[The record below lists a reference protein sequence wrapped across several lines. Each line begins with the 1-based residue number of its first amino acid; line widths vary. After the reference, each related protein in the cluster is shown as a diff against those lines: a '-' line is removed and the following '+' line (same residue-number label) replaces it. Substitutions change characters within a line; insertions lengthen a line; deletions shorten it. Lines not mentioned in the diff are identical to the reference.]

1 MADKAERSG
10 NSGISAGGLS
20 RLKNFFGGNIQNH
33 MIAAFAIVIVMML
46 LIPVP
51 GIFLDFLMIC
61 NIALSVIILLVVLYT
76 PKSSDFTV
84 FPRILLF
91 ATLYGLALNVSSTR
105 LILTKASET
114 KYAGFPGNMLKAFS
128 SIVTGDTIAN
138 PSTRGLVIGMVIF
151 IILIIIQVIVIT
163 KGATRVSEVAA
174 RFSLDAMNQKFFA
187 VDSELNS
194 GYITDEQAHEK
205 KASIQRDIDFY
216 SSMDGASKF
225 VSGNVKAGIFIT
237 AIDLIAGIITGVSIG
252 HMNIGEAASTY
263 SRLTIGDGLL
273 SQLPSLLLSFAT
285 GLIVTGNSS
294 TDQTLGEQIKKQ
306 FTTSGYVFIITGA
319 TLALMS
325 LIPSFPWYLLLP
337 IGALFIFYGY
347 TILRKQKVSFAKK
360 LEDEQKAKNKQSG
373 ESGDVSPVA
382 PLDPL
387 CLELGYALIPLVNKE
402 NGAELLERVTRIRR
416 EMALDLGLV
425 VPKIRIIDNMQLSP
439 DEYSFKIRG
448 IEAGRSRIKLGYY
461 MCMNTGNVTEEIK
474 GEPTKDPTF
483 GLPAIWVSE
492 DQRTDAENAGYAVVD
507 PPTIIATHLTEII
520 RSHAAD
526 ILGRLETKAI
536 LDALKE
542 KNSVVVDEVLN
553 TYKYTYGD
561 IEKVLKGLLQEQVSI
576 RDMTTI
582 LETLANFGNL
592 PKNTWMLIE
601 KVREALGLQIC
612 LQYVDDDKKLSVL
625 QLSQSASEVALQH
638 IFTPSDGSEPKLAL
652 DPVDSRKWVSAISSS
667 IAAVREKNYLPIV
680 LCEDS
685 IRLVVKSFIG
695 FHIEPKIVVLS
706 INEVMAAGR
715 NVNLEILGEIN
726 V

>member
-1 MADKAERSG
+1 MANNAGVG
-10 NSGISAGGLS
+10 N
-20 RLKNFFGGNIQNH
+20 RLKNYFGNIQNH
-33 MIAAFAIVIVMML
+33 LVAPFAIVIVLML
-46 LIPVP
+46 LLPVP
-51 GIFLDFLMIC
+51 GVFLDVLMIC
-61 NIALSVIILLVVLYT
+61 NIALSIVILLVVLYT

-84 FPRILLF
+84 FPRVLLF

-105 LILTKASET
+105 LILTRASAT
-114 KYAGFPGNMLKAFS
+114 GYANFPGNMLKAFS
-128 SIVTGDTIAN
+128 SIVTGDTISN
-138 PSTRGLVIGMVIF
+138 PSTTGLVIGMVIF

-194 GYITDEQAHEK
+194 GYITDEQAREK

-237 AIDLIAGIITGVSIG
+237 VIDLVAGIITGVAIG
-252 HMNIGEAASTY
+252 GMGVGEAAGTY

-273 SQLPSLLLSFAT
+273 GQLPSLLLSFAT

-294 TDQTLGEQIKKQ
+294 NDEVLGEQIKKQ
-306 FTTSGYVFIITGA
+306 FTGSGYVFIITGI

-337 IGALFIFYGY
+337 IGALFVFYGY
-347 TILRKQKVSFAKK
+347 LLVRRQKTSFAKK
-360 LEDEQKAKNKQSG
+360 LEEEQKSKNKQPS
-373 ESGDVSPVA
+373 ENGDASPVA

-416 EMALDLGLV
+416 EMAVDLGLV
-425 VPKIRIIDNMQLSP
+425 VPKIRIIDNMQLNP

-448 IEAGRSRIKLGYY
+448 IEAGRARIKLGYY

-474 GEPTKDPTF
+474 GEPTHDPTF

-492 DQRTDAENAGYAVVD
+492 ENRADAENAGYAVVD

-520 RSHAAD
+520 KSHAAE

-536 LDALKE
+536 IDAVKE
-542 KNSVVVDEVLN
+542 KNPVVVDEVLN

-561 IEKVLKGLLQEQVSI
+561 IEKVLQGLLRERVSI
-576 RDMTTI
+576 RNIVII

-592 PKNTWMLIE
+592 PKNTWHLIE

-612 LQYVDDDKKLSVL
+612 LQYVDDETSKTLSVL
-625 QLSQSASEVALQH
+625 QLSQSASEMILQH
-638 IFTPSDGSEPKLAL
+638 SFTPSDGSEPKVAF
-652 DPVDSRKWVSAISSS
+652 DPVDNRRWVNALSSAIV
-667 IAAVREKNYLPIV
+667 AVREKNYLPII
-680 LCEDS
+680 LCDGSVRPLVRSS
-685 IRLVVKSFIG
+685 IDFEMPG
-695 FHIEPKIVVLS
+695 TVVLS

-715 NVNLEILGEIN
+715 NVKLEILGEIN

>member
-1 MADKAERSG
+1 MAEKIG
-10 NSGISAGGLS
+10 QAGLVN
-20 RLKNFFGGNIQNH
+20 RLKNYLGNVQNH
-33 MIAAFAIVIVMML
+33 AVAIAAILVVMML

-51 GIFLDFLMIC
+51 GVMLDLLMIA

-76 PKSSDFTV
+76 PKASDFSV

-105 LILTKASET
+105 LILTRASET

-252 HMNIGEAASTY
+252 HMSIGEAASTY

-294 TDQTLGEQIKKQ
+294 TDEALGEQIKKQ
-306 FTTSGYVFIITGA
+306 FTTSGYIYIITGI

-347 TILRKQKVSFAKK
+347 TILRKQKASFAKK
-360 LEDEQKAKNKQSG
+360 LEDEQKAKNKQNG

-483 GLPAIWVSE
+483 GLPAIWVGE
-492 DQRTDAENAGYAVVD
+492 EQRADAENAGYAVVD

-561 IEKVLKGLLQEQVSI
+561 IEKVLQGLLREQVSI

-612 LQYVDDDKKLSVL
+612 LQYVDENRVLSVL
-625 QLSQSASEVALQH
+625 QLSQSASEMILQH
-638 IFTPSDGSEPKLAL
+638 VFTPTDGTAPKVAF
-652 DPVDSRKWVSAISSS
+652 DPVDNRKWINAVSSAI
-667 IAAVREKNYLPIV
+667 AAAKEKNYLPIIMCDGSV
-680 LCEDS
+680 RS
-685 IRLVVKSFIG
+685 VVKSS
-695 FHIEPKIVVLS
+695 IEFEMPGTVVLS
-706 INEVMAAGR
+706 IGEVMVAGH
-715 NVNLEILGEIN
+715 NVKLEILGEIN

>member
-1 MADKAERSG
+1 MANNAGVG
-10 NSGISAGGLS
+10 N
-20 RLKNFFGGNIQNH
+20 RLKNYFGNVQNH
-33 MIAAFAIVIVMML
+33 LVASFAIVIVLML
-46 LIPVP
+46 LLPVP
-51 GIFLDFLMIC
+51 GVFLDVLMIC
-61 NIALSVIILLVVLYT
+61 NIALSIVILLVVLYT

-84 FPRILLF
+84 FPRVLLF

-105 LILTKASET
+105 LILTRASAT
-114 KYAGFPGNMLKAFS
+114 GYANFPGNMLKAFS
-128 SIVTGDTIAN
+128 SIVTGDTISN
-138 PSTRGLVIGMVIF
+138 PSTTGLVIGMVIF

-194 GYITDEQAHEK
+194 GYITDEQAREK

-237 AIDLIAGIITGVSIG
+237 VIDLVAGIITGVAIG
-252 HMNIGEAASTY
+252 NMGVGEAAGTY

-273 SQLPSLLLSFAT
+273 GQLPSLLLSFAT

-294 TDQTLGEQIKKQ
+294 NDEVLGEQIKKQ
-306 FTTSGYVFIITGA
+306 FTGSGYVFIITGI

-337 IGALFIFYGY
+337 IGALFVFYGY
-347 TILRKQKVSFAKK
+347 LLVRRQKTSFAKK
-360 LEDEQKAKNKQSG
+360 LEEEQKSKNKQSS
-373 ESGDVSPVA
+373 ENGDASPVA

-416 EMALDLGLV
+416 EMAVDLGLV
-425 VPKIRIIDNMQLSP
+425 VPKIRIIDNMQLNP

-448 IEAGRSRIKLGYY
+448 IEAGRARIKLGYY

-474 GEPTKDPTF
+474 GEPTHDPTF

-492 DQRTDAENAGYAVVD
+492 ENRADAENAGYAVVD

-520 RSHAAD
+520 KSHAAE

-536 LDALKE
+536 IDAVKE
-542 KNSVVVDEVLN
+542 KNPVVVDEVLN

-561 IEKVLKGLLQEQVSI
+561 IEKVLQGLLRERVSI
-576 RDMTTI
+576 RNIVII

-592 PKNTWMLIE
+592 PKNTWHLIE

-612 LQYVDDDKKLSVL
+612 LQYVDDETSKTLSVL
-625 QLSQSASEVALQH
+625 QLSQSASEMILQH
-638 IFTPSDGSEPKLAL
+638 SFTPSDGSEPKVAF
-652 DPVDSRKWVSAISSS
+652 DPVDNRRWVNALSSAIV
-667 IAAVREKNYLPIV
+667 AVKEKNYLPII
-680 LCEDS
+680 LCDGSVRPLVRSS
-685 IRLVVKSFIG
+685 IDFEMPG
-695 FHIEPKIVVLS
+695 TVVLS

-715 NVNLEILGEIN
+715 NVKLEILGEIN

>member
-1 MADKAERSG
+1 MADKS
-10 NSGISAGGLS
+10 NL
-20 RLKNFFGGNIQNH
+20 LKKVLENIQNYLV
-33 MIAAFAIVIVMML
+33 AVVAILIIMML

-51 GIFLDFLMIC
+51 GVLLDLLMIC
-61 NIALSVIILLVVLYT
+61 NIALSVVILLVVLFT

-105 LILTKASET
+105 LILTKAAFV
-114 KYAGFPGNMLKAFS
+114 KYADFPGTMLKAFS
-128 SIVTGDTIAN
+128 SIVTGDTLQN
-138 PSTRGLVIGMVIF
+138 PTMRGLVIGMVIF

-163 KGATRVSEVAA
+163 KGATRVSEVSA

-194 GYITDEQAHEK
+194 GYITDEQAREK
-205 KASIQRDIDFY
+205 KNAIQRDIDFY

-237 AIDLIAGIITGVSIG
+237 AVDLVAGIITGVAIG
-252 HMNIGEAASTY
+252 HMDIGTAAGTY

-294 TDQTLGEQIKKQ
+294 TELLGDQIKKQ
-306 FTTSGYVFIITGA
+306 FTVSGYVYIITGV
-319 TLALMS
+319 TLALLS
-325 LIPSFPWYLLLP
+325 LVPSFPWYLLVP
-337 IGALFIFYGY
+337 FGGIFVFCGY
-347 TILRKQKVSFAKK
+347 MLIRRQKATFAKK
-360 LEDEQKAKNKQSG
+360 LEEEQKAKNKQPGDTG
-373 ESGDVSPVA
+373 EVSPVA
-382 PLDPL
+382 PLDAL

-416 EMALDLGLV
+416 EMALDMGLV
-425 VPKIRIIDNMQLSP
+425 VPKIRIIDNMNLQP

-448 IEAGRSRIKLGYY
+448 IEAGKSRIKLGYY

-474 GEPTKDPTF
+474 GEETRDPTF

-492 DQRTDAENAGYAVVD
+492 EQRPDAENAGYAVVD

-520 RSHAAD
+520 RSHAAE

-536 LDALKE
+536 IDTIKE
-542 KNSVVVDEVLN
+542 KNPVVVDEVLN

-561 IEKVLKGLLQEQVSI
+561 IEKVLQGLLREQVSI
-576 RDMTTI
+576 RNIVTI

-592 PKNTWMLIE
+592 PRNTWLLIE
-601 KVREALGLQIC
+601 KVREALGVQIC
-612 LQYVDDDKKLSVL
+612 LQYVDESKKLSVL
-625 QLSQSASEVALQH
+625 QLSQSSSEWILQH

-652 DPVDSRKWVSAISSS
+652 DPVDDRKWTNSVSSS
-667 IAAVREKNYLPIV
+667 LAALREKNYLPVI
-680 LCEDS
+680 LCDGS
-685 IRLVVKSFIG
+685 IRQVVKSSIDFKMPG
-695 FHIEPKIVVLS
+695 TVVLS
-706 INEVMAAGR
+706 VNEVMAAGH

>member
-10 NSGISAGGLS
+10 NSGTASGGFG

-105 LILTKASET
+105 LILTKAFET

-128 SIVTGDTIAN
+128 SIVTGDTILN

-151 IILIIIQVIVIT
+151 IILIIIQVVVIT

-237 AIDLIAGIITGVSIG
+237 ALDLIAGIITGVSIG
-252 HMNIGEAASTY
+252 HMGIGEAASTY

-306 FTTSGYVFIITGA
+306 FSASGYVYIITGA

-325 LIPSFPWYLLLP
+325 LIPNFPWYLLLP

-347 TILRKQKVSFAKK
+347 TILRKQKVSFEKK
-360 LEDEQKAKNKQSG
+360 LEDEQKAKNKQNG
-373 ESGDVSPVA
+373 ESADVSPVA

-425 VPKIRIIDNMQLSP
+425 VPKIRIIDNMQLNP

-474 GEPTKDPTF
+474 GEATKDPTF

-492 DQRTDAENAGYAVVD
+492 DQRADAENAGYAVVD

-520 RSHAAD
+520 RSHAAE

-536 LDALKE
+536 IDSLKE
-542 KNSVVVDEVLN
+542 KNPVVVDEVLN

-561 IEKVLKGLLQEQVSI
+561 IEKVLQGLLREQVSI
-576 RDMTTI
+576 RNITTI

-612 LQYVDDDKKLSVL
+612 LQYVDDDKRLSVL
-625 QLSQSASEVALQH
+625 QLSQSASEKILQH
-638 IFTPSDGSEPKLAL
+638 IYTPSDGSAPKLAF
-652 DPVDSRKWVSAISSS
+652 DPVDNRKWINAVSAS
-667 IAAVREKNYLPIV
+667 IAAVREKNYLPII
-680 LCEDS
+680 LCDES
-685 IRLVVKSFIG
+685 VRLVVKSSVDFEMPG
-695 FHIEPKIVVLS
+695 TVVLS
-706 INEVMAAGR
+706 VNEVMAAGR

-726 V
+726 A

>member
-10 NSGISAGGLS
+10 NSGTASGGFG

-105 LILTKASET
+105 LILTKAFET

-128 SIVTGDTIAN
+128 SIVTGDTILN

-151 IILIIIQVIVIT
+151 IILIIIQVVVIT

-237 AIDLIAGIITGVSIG
+237 ALDLIAGIITGVSIG
-252 HMNIGEAASTY
+252 HMGIGEAASTY

-306 FTTSGYVFIITGA
+306 FSASGYVYIITGA

-325 LIPSFPWYLLLP
+325 LIPNFPWYLLLP

-347 TILRKQKVSFAKK
+347 TILRKQKVSFEKK
-360 LEDEQKAKNKQSG
+360 LEDEQKAKNKQNG
-373 ESGDVSPVA
+373 ESADVSPVA

-425 VPKIRIIDNMQLSP
+425 VPKIRIIDNMQLNP

-474 GEPTKDPTF
+474 GEATKDPTF

-492 DQRTDAENAGYAVVD
+492 DQRADAENAGYAVVD

-520 RSHAAD
+520 RSHAAE

-536 LDALKE
+536 IDSLKE
-542 KNSVVVDEVLN
+542 KNPVVVDEVLN

-561 IEKVLKGLLQEQVSI
+561 IEKVLQGLLREQVSI
-576 RDMTTI
+576 RNITTI

-612 LQYVDDDKKLSVL
+612 LQYVDDDKRLSVL
-625 QLSQSASEVALQH
+625 QLSQSASEKILQH
-638 IFTPSDGSEPKLAL
+638 IYTPSDGSAPKLAF
-652 DPVDSRKWVSAISSS
+652 DPVDNRMWINAVSAS
-667 IAAVREKNYLPIV
+667 IAAVREKNYLPII
-680 LCEDS
+680 LCDES
-685 IRLVVKSFIG
+685 VRLVVKSSVDFEMPG
-695 FHIEPKIVVLS
+695 TVVLS
-706 INEVMAAGR
+706 VNEVMAAGR

-726 V
+726 A